1 MKYYIA
7 IQSTK
12 SGPFSIEDLKEMK
25 LKSDTLIWYDG
36 LADWTLLNDL
46 KDLKKSLEI
55 EIDPPPLPSEKKK
68 PITEDSEQINL
79 ILKKE
84 IIESKWTLTKNESIF
99 LTGWIIFHLLALTT
113 SYVKIS
119 EVFTSNVGKHKSN
132 EFWPFVEYIY
142 EYTTEKS
149 NFRQIMDSY
158 GGTAPAAEVMDY
170 HDGFHGIF
178 YQYDITEFIFYISI
192 FLIYYIFGRLI
203 KK

>member
-7 IQSTK
+7 IQNTK

-25 LKSDTLIWYDG
+25 LKSNTLIWYEG
-36 LADWTLLNDL
+36 LADWTLLDDL
-46 KDLKKSLEI
+46 KDLKKNLEI
-55 EIDPPPLPSEKKK
+55 EIAPPPLPSEKKK
-68 PITEDSEQINL
+68 PIAEGSEQINL
-79 ILKKE
+79 ILKNE

-99 LTGWIIFHLLALTT
+99 LSSWIVFHLLALTT

-119 EVFTSNVGKHKSN
+119 KVFTSNVGKHKSN